1 MHHSYG
7 EQVVTAEVLDELKR
21 KAMLMEDELAI
32 EGGRQFE
39 RTGRLNDP
47 GLCEMS
53 IEYENLRM
61 DIETLEGIL
70 KQIEKRNSHAHSL
83 PNFHLCAFICFYRVR
98 FPFLRMDIV

>member
-1 MHHSYG
+1 MQHSYK
-7 EQVVTAEVLDELKR
+7 EQAVTPELLDALKR

-61 DIETLEGIL
+61 DIETLEGVL
-70 KQIEKRNSHAHSL
+70 RQIEETQNSSEKQPRTHK
-83 PNFHLCAFICFYRVR
+83 
-98 FPFLRMDIV
+98 

>member
-1 MHHSYG
+1 MHRSYG
-7 EQVVTAEVLDELKR
+7 EQAVTAELLEELKR

-39 RTGRLNDP
+39 QTGRLNDP

-61 DIETLEGIL
+61 DIEVME
-70 KQIEKRNSHAHSL
+70 
-83 PNFHLCAFICFYRVR
+83 
-98 FPFLRMDIV
+98 RMLAQVEEIKVQACVSFARINIV

>member
-1 MHHSYG
+1 MHRSYG
-7 EQVVTAEVLDELKR
+7 EQAVTAELIEELKR

-39 RTGRLNDP
+39 QTGRLNDP

-61 DIETLEGIL
+61 DIEVMERMLAQVEEI
-70 KQIEKRNSHAHSL
+70 KDEKRSQDN
-83 PNFHLCAFICFYRVR
+83 I
-98 FPFLRMDIV
+98 D

>member
-1 MHHSYG
+1 MQHSYK
-7 EQVVTAEVLDELKR
+7 EQAVTPELLDTLKR

-61 DIETLEGIL
+61 DIDTLEGVL
-70 KQIEKRNSHAHSL
+70 RQIEEKQGSSEEQPRSHK
-83 PNFHLCAFICFYRVR
+83 
-98 FPFLRMDIV
+98 

>member
-1 MHHSYG
+1 MHRSYG
-7 EQVVTAEVLDELKR
+7 EQAVTAELLEELKR

-39 RTGRLNDP
+39 QTGRLNDP

-61 DIETLEGIL
+61 DIEVMERMLAQVEEI
-70 KQIEKRNSHAHSL
+70 KNEKRSQDN
-83 PNFHLCAFICFYRVR
+83 I
-98 FPFLRMDIV
+98 D

>member
-1 MHHSYG
+1 MHRSYG
-7 EQVVTAEVLDELKR
+7 EQAVTAELLEELKR

-61 DIETLEGIL
+61 DIEAMERALAQAEDTVDKSQGKDEQM
-70 KQIEKRNSHAHSL
+70 KNQ
-83 PNFHLCAFICFYRVR
+83 
-98 FPFLRMDIV
+98 

>member
-1 MHHSYG
+1 MHRSYG
-7 EQVVTAEVLDELKR
+7 EHAVTAELLEELKR

-61 DIETLEGIL
+61 DIEAMERALAQAEDTVDKSQGKDEQM
-70 KQIEKRNSHAHSL
+70 KNQ
-83 PNFHLCAFICFYRVR
+83 
-98 FPFLRMDIV
+98 

>member
-1 MHHSYG
+1 MHRSYG
-7 EQVVTAEVLDELKR
+7 EQAVTAELLEELKR

-39 RTGRLNDP
+39 QTGRLNDP

-61 DIETLEGIL
+61 NIEVMERMLAQVEEI
-70 KQIEKRNSHAHSL
+70 KDEKRSQDN
-83 PNFHLCAFICFYRVR
+83 I
-98 FPFLRMDIV
+98 D

>member
-53 IEYENLRM
+53 IEY
-61 DIETLEGIL
+61 
-70 KQIEKRNSHAHSL
+70 
-83 PNFHLCAFICFYRVR
+83 
-98 FPFLRMDIV
+98 

>member
-1 MHHSYG
+1 MHRSYG
-7 EQVVTAEVLDELKR
+7 EHAVTAELLEELKR

-39 RTGRLNDP
+39 QTGRLNDP

-61 DIETLEGIL
+61 DIEVMERMLAQVEEI
-70 KQIEKRNSHAHSL
+70 KNEKRSQDN
-83 PNFHLCAFICFYRVR
+83 I
-98 FPFLRMDIV
+98 D

>member
-1 MHHSYG
+1 MHRSYG
-7 EQVVTAEVLDELKR
+7 EQAVTAELLEELKR

-61 DIETLEGIL
+61 DIEVMERALAQAEDTVDKSQGKDEQMK
-70 KQIEKRNSHAHSL
+70 KQ
-83 PNFHLCAFICFYRVR
+83 
-98 FPFLRMDIV
+98 

>member
-1 MHHSYG
+1 MQHSYK
-7 EQVVTAEVLDELKR
+7 EQAVTPELLDTLKR

-61 DIETLEGIL
+61 DIETLEGVL
-70 KQIEKRNSHAHSL
+70 RQIEETQGSSEEQPRSHK
-83 PNFHLCAFICFYRVR
+83 
-98 FPFLRMDIV
+98 

>member
-53 IEYENLRM
+53 IEYENLR
-61 DIETLEGIL
+61 TLEGIL
-70 KQIEKRNSHAHSL
+70 KQIEKTETGPDKNK
-83 PNFHLCAFICFYRVR
+83 
-98 FPFLRMDIV
+98 

>member
-1 MHHSYG
+1 MHRSYG
-7 EQVVTAEVLDELKR
+7 EQAVTAELLEELKR

-61 DIETLEGIL
+61 DIEVMERALAQAEDTVDKSQGKDEQM
-70 KQIEKRNSHAHSL
+70 KNQ
-83 PNFHLCAFICFYRVR
+83 
-98 FPFLRMDIV
+98 

>member
-1 MHHSYG
+1 MHRSYG
-7 EQVVTAEVLDELKR
+7 EQAVTAELLEELKR

-61 DIETLEGIL
+61 DIEVMERMLAQVEEI
-70 KQIEKRNSHAHSL
+70 KDEKRSQDN
-83 PNFHLCAFICFYRVR
+83 I
-98 FPFLRMDIV
+98 D

>member
-1 MHHSYG
+1 MHRSYG
-7 EQVVTAEVLDELKR
+7 EQAVTAELLEELKR

-39 RTGRLNDP
+39 QTGRLNDP

-61 DIETLEGIL
+61 DIEVMERMLAQVEEI
-70 KQIEKRNSHAHSL
+70 KDEKRSQDN
-83 PNFHLCAFICFYRVR
+83 I
-98 FPFLRMDIV
+98 D

>member
-1 MHHSYG
+1 MRRLSYG
-7 EQVVTAEVLDELKR
+7 EQAVTAELLEELKR

-39 RTGRLNDP
+39 QTGRLNDP

-61 DIETLEGIL
+61 DIETMERIL
-70 KQIEKRNSHAHSL
+70 RQIEEAENGTEKRKK
-83 PNFHLCAFICFYRVR
+83 IT
-98 FPFLRMDIV
+98 

>member
-1 MHHSYG
+1 MQHSYG
-7 EQVVTAEVLDELKR
+7 EQAVTAEVLDELKR

-61 DIETLEGIL
+61 DIETLEAVSYTHL
-70 KQIEKRNSHAHSL
+70 TL
-83 PNFHLCAFICFYRVR
+83 PTKLEV
-98 FPFLRMDIV
+98 

>member
-1 MHHSYG
+1 MHLSYG
-7 EQVVTAEVLDELKR
+7 EQAVTAELLEELKR

-39 RTGRLNDP
+39 QTGRLNDP

-61 DIETLEGIL
+61 DIEVMERMLAQVEEI
-70 KQIEKRNSHAHSL
+70 KDEKRSQDN
-83 PNFHLCAFICFYRVR
+83 I
-98 FPFLRMDIV
+98 D

>member
-1 MHHSYG
+1 MHRSYG
-7 EQVVTAEVLDELKR
+7 EQAVTAELLEELKR

-61 DIETLEGIL
+61 DIEVMQAEDTVDKSQGKDEQM
-70 KQIEKRNSHAHSL
+70 KNQ
-83 PNFHLCAFICFYRVR
+83 
-98 FPFLRMDIV
+98 

>member
-1 MHHSYG
+1 MHRSYG
-7 EQVVTAEVLDELKR
+7 EQAVTAELLEELKR

-39 RTGRLNDP
+39 QTGRLNDP

-61 DIETLEGIL
+61 DIEVMERALAQAEDTVDKSQGKDEQM
-70 KQIEKRNSHAHSL
+70 KNQ
-83 PNFHLCAFICFYRVR
+83 
-98 FPFLRMDIV
+98 

>member
-1 MHHSYG
+1 MHRSYG
-7 EQVVTAEVLDELKR
+7 EQAITAELLEELKR

-39 RTGRLNDP
+39 QTGRLNDP

-61 DIETLEGIL
+61 DIEVMERMLAQVEEI
-70 KQIEKRNSHAHSL
+70 KDEKRSQDN
-83 PNFHLCAFICFYRVR
+83 I
-98 FPFLRMDIV
+98 D

>member
-1 MHHSYG
+1 MHRSYG
-7 EQVVTAEVLDELKR
+7 EHAVTAELLEELKR

-39 RTGRLNDP
+39 QTGRLNDP

-61 DIETLEGIL
+61 DIEVMERMLAQVEEI
-70 KQIEKRNSHAHSL
+70 KDEKRSQDN
-83 PNFHLCAFICFYRVR
+83 I
-98 FPFLRMDIV
+98 D

>member
-1 MHHSYG
+1 MHRSYG
-7 EQVVTAEVLDELKR
+7 EQAVTAELLEELKR

-61 DIETLEGIL
+61 DIEVMERMLAQVEEI
-70 KQIEKRNSHAHSL
+70 KNEKRSQDN
-83 PNFHLCAFICFYRVR
+83 I
-98 FPFLRMDIV
+98 D

>member
-1 MHHSYG
+1 MHRSYG
-7 EQVVTAEVLDELKR
+7 EHAVTAELLEELKR

-61 DIETLEGIL
+61 DIEVMERMLAQVEEI
-70 KQIEKRNSHAHSL
+70 KDEKRSQDN
-83 PNFHLCAFICFYRVR
+83 I
-98 FPFLRMDIV
+98 D

>member
-1 MHHSYG
+1 MQHSYG
-7 EQVVTAEVLDELKR
+7 EQAVTAEVLDELKR

-39 RTGRLNDP
+39 RTGRLNDL

-70 KQIEKRNSHAHSL
+70 KQIEKTETGPDKNK
-83 PNFHLCAFICFYRVR
+83 
-98 FPFLRMDIV
+98 

>member
-1 MHHSYG
+1 MVDAGDQGDTPREETEYMQHSYG
-7 EQVVTAEVLDELKR
+7 EQAVTAEVLDELKR

-70 KQIEKRNSHAHSL
+70 KQIEKTETGPDKNK
-83 PNFHLCAFICFYRVR
+83 
-98 FPFLRMDIV
+98 

>member
-1 MHHSYG
+1 MHRSYG
-7 EQVVTAEVLDELKR
+7 EQAVTAELLEELKR

-47 GLCEMS
+47 GLGEMS

-61 DIETLEGIL
+61 DIEVMERMLAQVEEI
-70 KQIEKRNSHAHSL
+70 KDEKRSQDN
-83 PNFHLCAFICFYRVR
+83 I
-98 FPFLRMDIV
+98 D